1 MALPSLEMA
10 DQLSFHL
17 DPALPRLPAM
27 LAPMLAQTASEPFDS
42 PDHLFEPNWGG
53 TRVLL
58 FVDAAES
65 GDPPAI
71 RILAEG
77 GRNVAPLLPELR
89 GLRDHVA
96 SESAVLDGELVVV
109 DRLGRAD
116 PLALASRLRGMPGA
130 SVAFLVFD
138 ILYRDG
144 RPLLNQPLER
154 RRQLLRKVLRPGDQA
169 IAVPS
174 LAGEGRALFA
184 AVTEVGIAGVMAR
197 LGRSPY
203 LPGVRSRM
211 WRFVPCRG
219 GSIGPTA
226 GVPDVPVASA
236 EQQDNSRPSAP
247 VLALIRRLPMGD
259 MEA

>member
-1 MALPSLEMA
+1 MFPVAHFRARYPRTPMTHPDTRQPNGRFGAGNPGRPPGARARQSQRLIMAILQDFGEHQDEILRRLRE
-10 DQLSFHL
+10 HH
-17 DPALPRLPAM
+17 LPAY
-27 LAPMLAQTASEPFDS
+27 
-42 PDHLFEPNWGG
+42 
-53 TRVLL
+53 V
-58 FVDAAES
+58 
-65 GDPPAI
+65 
-71 RILAEG
+71 
-77 GRNVAPLLPELR
+77 
-89 GLRDHVA
+89 
-96 SESAVLDGELVVV
+96 
-109 DRLGRAD
+109 
-116 PLALASRLRGMPGA
+116 ALASRLRGMPGA

-211 WRFVPCRG
+211 WRFVPCRN